1 MGFTLKGGIAADE
14 PCSEKMSGQQERKEK
29 QPFAVYSSTDDS
41 LRFYSRE
48 RVPEPGE
55 ELEGRTADAVY
66 AREAFDGHRWDA
78 YADDVKTV
86 EVVDEGIAP
95 ESTAYWF
102 YRFNRMTSCDLSKL
116 DTGNVVDMRWM
127 FEGCVSL
134 EELELSSFD
143 VSRVDDME
151 RMFAGCS
158 SLKELNLSSFD
169 TGRVE
174 SMSGMFCGCSSL
186 EYLDLTAFD
195 TASACCFY
203 AMFAGCSSLR
213 DLDLSSFDTSSVDDM
228 RRMFSG
234 CGALRSLDLS
244 SFDFREGVKLCA
256 FAAFCEAAV
265 EAMDGADE
273 EVKLEATGRSR

>member
-29 QPFAVYSSTDDS
+29 KPFAVYSSTDDS

-55 ELEGRTADAVY
+55 ELEDRTADAVY

-134 EELELSSFD
+134 EELDLSGFDTPQVVD
-143 VSRVDDME
+143 VSYQ
-151 RMFAGCS
+151 FKGCRA
-158 SLKELNLSSFD
+158 L
-169 TGRVE
+169 E
-174 SMSGMFCGCSSL
+174 S
-186 EYLDLTAFD
+186 LDLSAFD
-195 TASACCFY
+195 TSRVEDMASMFGACE
-203 AMFAGCSSLR
+203 SLEA
-213 DLDLSSFDTSSVDDM
+213 LDLSGFDTSNVASM